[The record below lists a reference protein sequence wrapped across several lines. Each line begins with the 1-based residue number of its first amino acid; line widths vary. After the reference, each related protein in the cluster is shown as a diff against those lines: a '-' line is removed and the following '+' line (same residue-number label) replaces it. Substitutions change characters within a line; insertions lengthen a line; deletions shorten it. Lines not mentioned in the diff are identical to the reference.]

1 MDFDRKRPERSA
13 LGVHVVDILRIKFR
27 ATTMRL
33 AEKIIFQG
41 ALYLLPGWS
50 EVVTDDGNT

>member
-1 MDFDRKRPERSA
+1 MDFYRK
-13 LGVHVVDILRIKFR
+13 HIVDILRIKFR